1 MTKYGTRRLIED
13 TFVVYVTKYEYNVL
27 LKTFRGMLLFECRD
41 IEVNSDISSRV
52 L

>member
-13 TFVVYVTKYEYNVL
+13 TFVPYVTKYEYNVL
-27 LKTFRGMLLFECRD
+27 LRMFPGILSFECLD
-41 IEVNSDISSRV
+41 IEVNSDMSSRV